1 MISNG
6 IVTKFL
12 FHYTNI
18 IILKLNKNMNNDL
31 ITLTNRSLLKVSGND
46 YENFLQSI
54 ITIDLSGKEENFYR
68 VVF

>member
-18 IILKLNKNMNNDL
+18 IILKLNKYMNNDL
-31 ITLTNRSLLKVSGND
+31 ITLANRSLVKVSGND
-46 YENFLQSI
+46 SENFLQSI
-54 ITIDLSGKEENFYR
+54 ITIDLSGKDRELLSSCF
-68 VVF
+68 